1 MPKFRAGKGAD
12 AAGLRRE
19 LADVPGA
26 AVTED
31 AGGVTVEVPDVRHVA
46 RAEMLTRGHAG
57 RALIQRVRQAK
68 PGTQGALDAVADVLE
83 ALLCS

>member
-26 AVTED
+26 AVAED

-68 PGTQGALDAVADVLE
+68 PGSAELRDAIADVLE
-83 ALLCS
+83 AMLS

>member
-26 AVTED
+26 TAKED

-68 PGTQGALDAVADVLE
+68 PGSAELRDAIADVLE
-83 ALLCS
+83 AMLS